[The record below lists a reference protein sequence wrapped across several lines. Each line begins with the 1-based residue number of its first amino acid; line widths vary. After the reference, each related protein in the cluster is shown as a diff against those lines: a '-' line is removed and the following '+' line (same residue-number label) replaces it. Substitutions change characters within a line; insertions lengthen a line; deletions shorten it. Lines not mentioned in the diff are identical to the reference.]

1 MLPRCHRTEGT
12 TVRRIIYRSRA
23 MPELDR
29 AELFR
34 LLYHARASN
43 EARGLSG
50 VLMRAG
56 SELLQVL
63 EGETWKLVA
72 TFEAIRR
79 DPRHSD
85 VTVIDER
92 SISEATFAGWPMRYF
107 DDHDICKAVQ
117 QMTEK
122 AGGSLPPTIGAAV
135 SDFFVEA
142 FVDAD
147 SVSRSPFEAALPSS
161 PRPC

>member
-1 MLPRCHRTEGT
+1 M
-12 TVRRIIYRSRA
+12 RRIIYRSTA
-23 MPELDR
+23 TPELDR

-79 DPRHSD
+79 DPRHCA

-92 SISEATFAGWPMRYF
+92 SIDEATFAGWPMRYF

-122 AGGSLPPTIGAAV
+122 AGGSLPQTIGGAV

-142 FVDAD
+142 FVG
-147 SVSRSPFEAALPSS
+147 SETISPSPPEAALPSS

>member
-1 MLPRCHRTEGT
+1 M
-12 TVRRIIYRSRA
+12 RRIIYRSTA
-23 MPELDR
+23 TPELDR

-43 EARGLSG
+43 EARGLTG
-50 VLMRAG
+50 VLMCAG
-56 SELLQVL
+56 NELLQVL
-63 EGETWKLVA
+63 EGPTWKLVA

-79 DPRHSD
+79 DPRHCD
-85 VTVIDER
+85 VAVLDER
-92 SISEATFAGWPMRYF
+92 SIDAATFAGWPMRYF

-122 AGGSLPPTIGAAV
+122 AGGILPPTIGCAV

-142 FVDAD
+142 FVDAEAI
-147 SVSRSPFEAALPSS
+147 SPAPPEAALPSS